1 MARVLVIGGT
11 LFIGRALVRRLLA
24 RGDEV
29 TILHRAETTPFGDR
43 VSSIRCDRNDVD
55 GVRRVL
61 RGRGFGVI
69 YDNVYDWQRGTT
81 AEQVT
86 AAALACEGLK
96 RYVFTSSVAAYG
108 DVDEADED
116 APLAAADHPDDYVRN
131 KAESERAL
139 LRLHAENGL
148 PAVSLRPP
156 YIYGPENPF
165 YREAFFW
172 DRLLVPRPII
182 VPGDG
187 SRLMGFIHADDFAR
201 ASILAAESE
210 RAAGR
215 AYNIAHAHPVTQE
228 ELVRTLA
235 RVAGVEP
242 RLVFVP
248 RETLTARG
256 GRVFEPPYYFGQYF
270 DMPAIVQKTDRARDE
285 LGFEARDF
293 EEGLADSFE
302 WYRREG
308 VRKEPDVSWEDE
320 LLGSLERSQPQL
332 LP

>member
-11 LFIGRALVRRLLA
+11 LFIGPALVRRLLE

-43 VSSIRCDRNDVD
+43 VTSIQCDRNDVE

-61 RGRGFGVI
+61 EGRDFEVV
-69 YDNVYDWQRGTT
+69 YDNVYDWRRGTT

-86 AAALACEGLK
+86 AAALGCGGVS

-108 DVDEADED
+108 DAREVDEDTSL
-116 APLAAADHPDDYVRN
+116 APPDHPDDYVRN

-139 LRLHAENGL
+139 FRLHAESGF
-148 PAVSLRPP
+148 PAVTLRPP

-172 DRLLVPRPII
+172 DRLLLASRPII

-187 SRLMGFIHADDFAR
+187 SRLMQFIHADDFAR

-210 RAAGR
+210 KAVGR
-215 AYNIAHAHPVTQE
+215 SYNIAHRRPVTQG
-228 ELVRTLA
+228 ELVRALA
-235 RVAGVEP
+235 RVAGVAP
-242 RLVFVP
+242 LLTFVP
-248 RETLTARG
+248 RETLIARG
-256 GRVFEPPYYFGQYF
+256 GGIFEPPYYFGQYF
-270 DMPAIVQKTDRARDE
+270 DMPAIVQKTERARDE

-293 EEGLADSFE
+293 EEGLADSFA
-302 WYRREG
+302 WYRRQG
-308 VRKEPDVSWEDE
+308 VRKKPDVWWEDE
-320 LLGSLERSQPQL
+320 LAASLEVT
-332 LP
+332 

>member
-1 MARVLVIGGT
+1 M
-11 LFIGRALVRRLLA
+11 RRLIE

-43 VSSIRCDRNDVD
+43 VSSIRCDRNDTA
-55 GVRRVL
+55 GVRAAL
-61 RGRGFGVI
+61 TGRAFDIV

-81 AEQVT
+81 AGQVM
-86 AAALACEGLK
+86 AAALTCEGVQ

-108 DVDEADED
+108 DVDEADEET
-116 APLAAADHPDDYVRN
+116 PLAPADHPDDYVRN

-139 LRLHAENGL
+139 LRLHAENGF
-148 PAVSLRPP
+148 PAVTLRPP

-172 DRLLVPRPII
+172 DRLLASRPII
-182 VPGDG
+182 IPGDG
-187 SRLMGFIHADDFAR
+187 SRLMQFIHADDFAR

-210 RAAGR
+210 QAAGR
-215 AYNIAHAHPVTQE
+215 SYNIAHDGAVTQE
-228 ELVRTLA
+228 ELVRALA

-248 RETLTARG
+248 RETLMARG
-256 GRVFEPPYYFGQYF
+256 GKLFKPPYYFAQYF
-270 DMPAIVQKTDRARDE
+270 DMPSLVQKTERARDE

-293 EEGLADSFE
+293 EEGLADSFA
-302 WYRREG
+302 WYEREG
-308 VRKEPDVSWEDE
+308 VRREPDVEWEDE
-320 LLGSLERSQPQL
+320 LPASMEKS
-332 LP
+332 

>member
-11 LFIGRALVRRLLA
+11 LFLGRALVRRLLE

-29 TILHRAETTPFGDR
+29 TILHRAETTPFGDQ
-43 VSSIRCDRNDVD
+43 VNSLRCDRNDID
-55 GVRRVL
+55 GVRQVL
-61 RGRGFGVI
+61 AGWNFDVV

-86 AAALACEGLK
+86 AAALGCEGLK

-108 DVDEADED
+108 DAREVDED
-116 APLAAADHPDDYVRN
+116 APLAPPDHPDDYVRN
-131 KAESERAL
+131 KAESERTL

-148 PAVSLRPP
+148 PAVTLRPP

-172 DRLLVPRPII
+172 DRLLASRPII

-187 SRLMGFIHADDFAR
+187 SRLMQFIHADDFAR
-201 ASILAAESE
+201 ASILAAETE
-210 RAAGR
+210 KAVGR
-215 AYNIAHAHPVTQE
+215 SYNIAHAHPVTQE
-228 ELVRTLA
+228 ELVRALA

-242 RLVFVP
+242 LLTFVP
-248 RETLTARG
+248 RETLIARG
-256 GRVFEPPYYFGQYF
+256 GGIFKPPYYFGQYF
-270 DMPAIVQKTDRARDE
+270 DMPAIVQKTERARDE

-293 EEGLADSFE
+293 EDGLADSFA

-308 VRKEPDVSWEDE
+308 VRREPDVSWEDE
-320 LLGSLERSQPQL
+320 LLRSLERN
-332 LP
+332 

>member
-11 LFIGRALVRRLLA
+11 LFIGRALVRRLLE

-43 VSSIRCDRNDVD
+43 VASIRCDRNDTA
-55 GVRRVL
+55 GVRAAL
-61 RGRGFGVI
+61 AGRDFDVV

-86 AAALACEGLK
+86 AAALACEGVK

-108 DVDEADED
+108 DAQEADED
-116 APLAAADHPDDYVRN
+116 TPLAASDHPDDYVRN

-139 LRLHAENGL
+139 LRLHAENGF
-148 PAVSLRPP
+148 PAVTLRPP
-156 YIYGPENPF
+156 FIYGPENPF

-172 DRLLVPRPII
+172 DRLLASRPII

-187 SRLMGFIHADDFAR
+187 SRRMQFIHADDFAR
-201 ASILAAESE
+201 ASILATESE
-210 RAAGR
+210 KAVGR
-215 AYNIAHAHPVTQE
+215 SYNIAHAGAVTQE

-256 GRVFEPPYYFGQYF
+256 GGVFEPPYYFAQYF
-270 DMPAIVQKTDRARDE
+270 DMPPITQKTERARDE

-293 EEGLADSFE
+293 EEGLADSFA

-308 VRKEPDVSWEDE
+308 VRKEPDVSWEEE
-320 LLGSLERSQPQL
+320 LLASLG